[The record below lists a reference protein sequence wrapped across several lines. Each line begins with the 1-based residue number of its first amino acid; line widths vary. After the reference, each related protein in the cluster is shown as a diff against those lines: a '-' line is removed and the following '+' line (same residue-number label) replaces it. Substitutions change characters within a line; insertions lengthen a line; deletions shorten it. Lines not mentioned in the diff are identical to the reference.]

1 MGRVSRWGA
10 AWLAVALVGLVALV
24 VVAGPVHASTTRP
37 FAIRYQSQDNGDI
50 LLRGNTLLTCPALA
64 TGCSDAI
71 NRTPTGGD
79 PATLDNNNYAMT
91 YVDTDSDPTTTSSST
106 AQVALPAGA
115 SVKFAGL
122 YWSAYTAGA
131 GRTAPTVGQKNQL
144 RFKVPN
150 ESTYRTITANPAT
163 PTNPVDGPSTGTPY
177 VSFADV
183 TSLVQGAGPG
193 IYAGADIYAATGPD
207 SYAAWSLVLVIR
219 DPSLPRRDLIVFD
232 GFGTVQATPAT
243 DNSIDIGLTGLSTP
257 QSGSVNVRLGAV
269 VFEGDAGKTGD
280 QFQIIKPDN
289 TSTFLSD
296 NENPQLNIFNS
307 TNSDNG
313 VEVPGRVPNG
323 NQFGYDADVFNSTV
337 ALGNGNTTATLRM
350 NTGGE
355 TYFPAVATFAS
366 DAYAPL
372 LNIVRSS
379 TLTDVNGDG
388 RTRPG
393 DQITY
398 TIVVTNNGNA
408 NSVNTQIADAIP
420 AGTTYV
426 PNSLAIDSTP
436 VTTAADTD
444 PGELTGSALS
454 LRLGTGAGG
463 SSGSG
468 GTLAPN
474 ATTTITYKVR
484 ISDAYTAGGTVSGGT
499 TQATYADAANRTFSG
514 SSNTTAATPV
524 NPARADLAV
533 TQVAS
538 PAVIQ
543 KSGSHAVSWTA
554 TVKNNGPES
563 ETAPLLVE
571 TLPAGS
577 GSITVSGAS
586 CSNSGLTYTC
596 ALSTL
601 TSGASTSVTFN
612 ATLPASAPDP
622 TSALATVSGA
632 GTDPVSSNNST
643 TTTIGVNTPPVASPD
658 FAPLTSPATTTDV
671 DVLADDTDPDGDTLS
686 ISSVNAPAHGTASIV
701 GGKVRYTLT
710 DPTFV
715 GTESFDYKVCDNRGG
730 CSTST
735 INIAVNDHRRANL
748 KVLQTA
754 SPSVV
759 QRGGNLTVTW
769 TAAVTNQGP
778 QDDPG
783 PVNLVET
790 LPTGATGVTVSGAGC
805 STLSCSL
812 GSLVSGASKTVTYT
826 ATLPAATVDP
836 STATAVVTGTVPDPA
851 PDDNTAATPV
861 GVNRPPAAAA
871 DTPALTADVLSV
883 DIDPTKNDTDPD
895 ADPLTIT
902 AVTTPAHGTA
912 TIVGGKIRYT
922 LTDHTF
928 TGNDTFSYTVCD
940 GRGGCTDSTVT
951 IAVADHDVADLN
963 VTQTA
968 TPKLLQRDGTRVST
982 WKVAVKNAGPA
993 ANPAPV
999 LTETFPAGTTT
1010 ISSPFAGCTFSG
1022 VVATCALAALD
1033 SGDSTQISFTA
1044 TLPADAKDPAT
1055 ASATV
1060 AGGSPDPNPT
1070 DNTATASVAL
1080 NTPPVADAE
1089 AATLPSTDLKVTI
1102 PVLFG
1107 DKDADQDPLTL
1118 KSVGKPKHGTAKIVG
1133 GKVVYQLTDLGF
1145 VGNDTFSYTVCD
1157 DRSGCDTAPVTVA
1170 VAEHLHAPAAAAD
1183 KATVPAGGKVTI
1195 DVTANDK
1202 DLDGGPLTLTKVT
1215 GGAVNGTAKVVEG
1228 KLVYTPDPGFV
1239 GTDSVTYQVCD
1250 PTGLCDTATATIK
1263 VTAALPI
1270 VHPDSGTVR
1279 PGGTAM
1285 VNVLNN
1291 DEFPGGHPAATLSI
1305 VKQPST
1311 GTANVSKDG
1320 TIHYQA
1326 PKSATAG
1333 TTVSIRYRV
1342 CDTTGACADGTLSM
1356 KIAGEP
1362 VSGGALAFTGTRYF
1376 VPLTMSAMVLLF
1388 AGFVLHGQLARPQIA
1403 RPRAIR
1409 GRHKA

>member
-10 AWLAVALVGLVALV
+10 AWLALVLTGLVALV
-24 VVAGPVHASTTRP
+24 VVAGPVHASTTRS

-50 LLRGNTLLTCPALA
+50 LLRGNSLLTCPAAA
-64 TGCSDAI
+64 TGCTAAI
-71 NRTPTGGD
+71 SRTATGGD
-79 PATLDNNNYAMT
+79 PATLDNNYYAMQF
-91 YVDTDSDPTTTSSST
+91 VDTDSDSTTTSSST
-106 AQVALPAGA
+106 AQVTLPTGA

-122 YWSAYTAGA
+122 YWSAYTGGS

-144 RFKVPN
+144 KFKAPGDPG
-150 ESTYRTITANPAT
+150 YRTITAGPST
-163 PTNPVDGPSTGTPY
+163 PTNPVDGPSTGAPY

-183 TSLVQGAGPG
+183 TSIVQGAGSG
-193 IYAGADIYAATGPD
+193 TYAGADIFAATGND

-219 DPSLPRRDLIVFD
+219 DPTAPRRDLIVFD
-232 GFGTVQATPAT
+232 GFGTIQANPSTDAT
-243 DNSIDIGLTGLSTP
+243 LDIPLTGLSTP
-257 QSGSVNVRLGAV
+257 TSGNVNLRLGAV

-280 QFQIIKPDN
+280 QFSVVAPPPTN
-289 TSTFLSD
+289 TVTALID
-296 NENPQLNIFNS
+296 GENPANDSFNS

-313 VEVPGRVPNG
+313 VEVTGRNPDG
-323 NQFGYDADVFNSTV
+323 NQFGYDADVFNSTI

-355 TYFPAVATFAS
+355 TYFPAVATFVS

-372 LNIVRSS
+372 LSVVRSS
-379 TLTDVNGDG
+379 ALTDVNGDS

-398 TIVVTNNGNA
+398 TIVVKNNGNA
-408 NSVNTQIADAIP
+408 NSVDTQIADAIP
-420 AGTTYV
+420 AGTSYV
-426 PNSLAIDSTP
+426 PGSLAIDGTP
-436 VTTAADTD
+436 VTTV
-444 PGELTGSALS
+444 GEVTGSAVTV
-454 LRLGTGAGG
+454 RPGTGATGTT
-463 SSGSG
+463 G
-468 GTLAPN
+468 GTLIPG
-474 ATTTITYKVR
+474 ATTTITYKVQ

-499 TQATYADAANRTFSG
+499 SQASYADMANRTFSG

-524 NPARADLAV
+524 DPARADLAV

-538 PAVIQ
+538 PTAIQ
-543 KSGSHAVSWTA
+543 KSGPYAVSWTA

-563 ETAPLLVE
+563 ETAPFLVE

-586 CSNSGLTYTC
+586 CTNSGLTYTC
-596 ALSTL
+596 PLSTL
-601 TSGASTSVTFN
+601 TNGASTSVTFN
-612 ATLPASAPDP
+612 ATLPTNAPDP

-632 GTDPVSSNNST
+632 GTDPVSSNNSNT
-643 TTTIGVNTPPVASPD
+643 TGIGVNTPPAASPD
-658 FAPLTSPATTTDV
+658 FAPLTSPATTVDV
-671 DVLADDTDPDGDTLS
+671 DVLADDTDPDGDPLT
-686 ISSVNAPAHGTASIV
+686 ISTVNAPAHGTASIV

-735 INIAVNDHRRANL
+735 INIAVNDHRRADL
-748 KVLQTA
+748 KIVQTA

-769 TAAVTNQGP
+769 TAVVTNQGP

-783 PVNLVET
+783 PVNLVQT
-790 LPTGATGVTVSGAGC
+790 LPTGVTGVTVSGAGC
-805 STLSCSL
+805 TTLSCSL
-812 GSLVSGASKTVTYT
+812 GSMVSGASKTVTYT
-826 ATLPAATVDP
+826 ATLPAAAVDP
-836 STATAVVTGTVPDPA
+836 STATAVVTGTVPDPD

-871 DTPALTADVLSV
+871 DTPALTADVLTV

-928 TGNDTFSYTVCD
+928 IGNDTFSYTVCD
-940 GRGGCTDSTVT
+940 GRGGCTNSTVS

-968 TPKLLQRDGTRVST
+968 SPKILQRDGSRVGT
-982 WKVAVKNAGPA
+982 WTVTVKNAGPEP
-993 ANPAPV
+993 NTAPV
-999 LTETFPAGTTT
+999 LTETFPAGTTA
-1010 ISSPFAGCTFSG
+1010 ISSSFADCTFSG
-1022 VVATCALAALD
+1022 VVATCALAALAD
-1033 SGDSTQISFTA
+1033 GDSTQIIFTA
-1044 TLPADAKDPAT
+1044 TLAADAKDPAA

-1060 AGGSPDPNPT
+1060 AGGSPDPNT
-1070 DNTATASVAL
+1070 ADNAAAAAVAL

-1089 AATLPSTDLKVTI
+1089 AVALPSTALKVSV

-1118 KSVGKPKHGTAKIVG
+1118 KSVGKPKHGTAKIVD
-1133 GKVVYQLTDLGF
+1133 GKVVYQLTDLDF
-1145 VGNDTFSYTVCD
+1145 VGNDTFTYTVCD
-1157 DRSGCDTAPVTVA
+1157 DRSGCDTAQVTVA

-1183 KATVPAGGKVTI
+1183 KATVPAGGKVTV

-1202 DLDGGPLTLTKVT
+1202 DQDGGPLTLTKVT
-1215 GGAVNGTAKVVEG
+1215 GGAVNGTAKVVKG

-1239 GTDSVTYQVCD
+1239 GTDDVTYQVCD
-1250 PTGLCDTATATIK
+1250 PTGLCDTATVTVK

-1279 PGGTAM
+1279 PGGTAV

-1291 DEFPGGHPAATLSI
+1291 DTFPGGHPAATLSI

-1311 GTANVSKDG
+1311 GTASVGKDG
-1320 TIHYQA
+1320 TIHYTA
-1326 PKSATAG
+1326 PKSAPSG
-1333 TTVSIRYRV
+1333 TVVSIRYRV

-1376 VPLTMSAMVLLF
+1376 VPLMMSAMVLLF
-1388 AGFVLHGQLARPQIA
+1388 AGFVLHGQLGRPQAA
-1403 RPRAIR
+1403 RSQAAR